1 MEKKKLSRGE
11 IKRLLERK
19 TKVINYVKN
28 FIMLIIGAVIY
39 TIGLDMFL
47 VPNGVIDGGVVG
59 ISIIL
64 REVTGQSFSFFLVVL
79 NIPFLYLGYK
89 QIGKTFTILTTLS
102 IVAVSFFSSFFILEP
117 RITNDIFLA
126 TVFGG
131 MTAGLGV
138 GLIIRYGGS
147 LDGTEIVAIIMERS
161 KGYSVGQTV
170 MFVNLFI
177 LSSAGFV
184 FGWDKAMYSLVA
196 YFIIA
201 KVMDVVIQGF
211 DDSKAVMIITDEF
224 ENVSKAIMMELKRG
238 VTILRAEGGY
248 TGSEKRVIYCA
259 VSRLEVNKLKGIVLD
274 IDEHAFATVIPL
286 SEIVNGT
293 LE

>member
-1 MEKKKLSRGE
+1 MQKKKLSEGE
-11 IKRLLERK
+11 IKTLLDRK
-19 TKVINYVKN
+19 TKFVNYIKNVIC
-28 FIMLIIGAVIY
+28 LIIGSVIY
-39 TIGLDMFL
+39 TIGLDMLL

-59 ISIIL
+59 VSLIL
-64 REVTGQSFSFFLVVL
+64 SEVTGQSFSLFLVIL

-89 QIGKTFTILTTLS
+89 QIGKIFTVLTTFS
-102 IVAVSFFSSFFILEP
+102 IVAVSFFSSYFILEP
-117 RITNDIFLA
+117 RITDDIFLA
-126 TVFGG
+126 TIFGG
-131 MTAGLGV
+131 MIAGFGV
-138 GLIIRYGGS
+138 GIIIRYGGS
-147 LDGTEIVAIIMERS
+147 LDGTEIVAIIIEKT

-211 DDSKAVMIITDEF
+211 DDSKAVMIITDDF
-224 ENVSKAIMMELKRG
+224 ETVSNAIMMELKRG
-238 VTILRAEGGY
+238 VTILKAEGGY
-248 TGSEKRVIYCA
+248 TGSEKRLIYCV

-274 IDEHAFATVIPL
+274 IDENAFATVIPL
-286 SEIVNGT
+286 NEIVNGT
-293 LE
+293 LK